1 MPNKISNW
9 FATRRKELYLLQLA
23 KQSCMSSCNLGKIFL
38 IKLLAVLLT
47 SGTVNYPRD
56 NHIRKNRWNQK
67 LTMHVNSTICAIEH
81 QEQDPLLPIEASF
94 KPYYESKIYQCCYSQ
109 PKHIHIIAELNMILK
124 KIRMEASCSKEL
136 DQKNHCFHTCNCSS
150 RHELDPYFPIQEKS
164 YLVVHRVT
172 ISAKNNLIDIK
183 SHT

>member
-1 MPNKISNW
+1 
-9 FATRRKELYLLQLA
+9 
-23 KQSCMSSCNLGKIFL
+23 MSSCNLGKIFL
-38 IKLLAVLLT
+38 IKVLAVLLT

-67 LTMHVNSTICAIEH
+67 LTMHVNSTVCAIEH

-124 KIRMEASCSKEL
+124 KSGWKLLVAKSLTRKPLLPHLQLLKKAWTWSILSYSREKL
-136 DQKNHCFHTCNCSS
+136 FSS
-150 RHELDPYFPIQEKS
+150 PQGDYICKKP
-164 YLVVHRVT
+164 
-172 ISAKNNLIDIK
+172 D
-183 SHT
+183 